1 MKRRLLFLLLLFT
14 FSSTRVVTERAGR
27 AKAWWL
33 CAVCPCQVVVLVS
46 HIGGV
51 AGVTVQRQGSA
62 AGLSVLLM
70 NTAATVPLGF

>member
-1 MKRRLLFLLLLFT
+1 MKRGSFFALLLLFQHQG
-14 FSSTRVVTERAGR
+14 SDGAGR
-27 AKAWWL
+27 EGKGIGGCA
-33 CAVCPCQVVVLVS
+33 AVCPCQVVVLVS